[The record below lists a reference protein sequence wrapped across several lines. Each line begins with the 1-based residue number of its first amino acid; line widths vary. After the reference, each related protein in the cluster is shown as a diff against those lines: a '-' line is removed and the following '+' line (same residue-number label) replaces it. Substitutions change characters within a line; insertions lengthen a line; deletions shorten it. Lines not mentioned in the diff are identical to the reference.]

1 MTTTESVSVAVERAI
16 HDVLRDAVQRISD
29 QHGIQVQ
36 DLRVDWLNIS
46 SMDKTRFAVR
56 EITATTS
63 SLELVTVSGKHE
75 HIWQDIVSYGKVVGE
90 GCSCGIQRGKG

>member
-1 MTTTESVSVAVERAI
+1 MTTVASTSIAVERAI

-46 SMDKTRFAVR
+46 SMDKTKFTVR
-56 EITATTS
+56 EIVATTS
-63 SLELVTVSGKHE
+63 STE
-75 HIWQDIVSYGKVVGE
+75 
-90 GCSCGIQRGKG
+90 R